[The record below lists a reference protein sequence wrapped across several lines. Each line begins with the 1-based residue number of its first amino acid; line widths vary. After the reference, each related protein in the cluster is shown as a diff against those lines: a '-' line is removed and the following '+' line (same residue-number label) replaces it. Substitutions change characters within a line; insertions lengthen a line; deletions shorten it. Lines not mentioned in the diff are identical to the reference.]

1 MGVFFSTRRTS
12 SPCVEPGRAAF
23 PRGGHALQPH
33 STPGRKRFPP
43 RPPSSSSQGV
53 GGRKTARCL
62 SFTSPTTLRCAVAH
76 FHHYVIELFA
86 GALAP
91 GHRFAQAGAAALRCG
106 GPPTCDLLPESSLV
120 PLGTG
125 RTHLANAE
133 GSRGRLRR
141 PRRLRPV
148 TSSGSICHRPSKRKR
163 LRRYFL
169 YGPRRRCSFVRQ
181 NPLRDGVGEIR
192 KIRRVTRER
201 TLPGRKW
208 EVTIPLGQTIRR
220 M

>member
-1 MGVFFSTRRTS
+1 MGVFFSTQRTS
-12 SPCVEPGRAAF
+12 SPRVEPGRTAF
-23 PRGGHALQPH
+23 PRGGRALQPH
-33 STPGRKRFPP
+33 STSGRKRFPA

-76 FHHYVIELFA
+76 FRHFVTELFA

-141 PRRLRPV
+141 PRRLRPA
-148 TSSGSICHRPSKRKR
+148 TSSGSICHRPPKAEAPAALLLIR
-163 LRRYFL
+163 
-169 YGPRRRCSFVRQ
+169 
-181 NPLRDGVGEIR
+181 PLDGSA
-192 KIRRVTRER
+192 
-201 TLPGRKW
+201 L
-208 EVTIPLGQTIRR
+208 
-220 M
+220 